1 MSTTKT
7 HHQAHKS
14 ASAKPSEPQQPPAP
28 AYVPLKWSYPFT
40 TPSDKDG
47 NDAHSYFEALSN
59 AEDGFYPLG
68 ANGIWHGG
76 IHFDTNTG
84 HILKQ
89 ENGVRAIADGEVV
102 AYRLD
107 SQYPVLKYADGKSC
121 MYSTGFVLVRHKLQL
136 PPAPSRD
143 TAKSSQAS
151 SATAVS
157 SAPSASAS
165 PTVPAAASGASTP
178 TAASAPGD
186 ETLTF
191 FSLYMHLLDWQG
203 YKDAIDAFTPGT
215 ATPSVIKCMPYW
227 KGEKRYRAGAGATDA
242 QLEPT
247 VFDFSLPES
256 MRLDAPDNESTSFTT
271 PTLEWLDPVQ
281 FPAGT
286 SWPEKFRFF
295 DQQSAPGKQKA
306 KQVAAKGALVYLAAN
321 GEAIGLLPQGSEVRL
336 GPVSAKDKGWA
347 QITKVL
353 KGDPV
358 GLTIGDPVDTRVST
372 GWMKIDQ
379 LDLLIDPNPRDAIF
393 VLDTP
398 YPVAAGSVLGY
409 LGEYQRYREASKVPP
424 TRQRPLMHMEVFAGP
439 DLPAF
444 IKKSQARAQQL
455 GDQKSFLEIAVGAKL
470 VDVAE
475 PKSSIAKGLVLKPI
489 SKEAG
494 EGPWVKVQPTLVEMP
509 APAPQHAAHGHAPHP
524 KHAKVVPHETSQ
536 GSPVWV
542 ERAMAG
548 RAAPAEFKAWSD
560 FPLQVANA
568 KAPAAGFDEVYSLG
582 ELDKRGADAKVQDDK
597 HAHWW
602 KVTVGTAE
610 GNSREGWVCDTGHD
624 LVRKRSAWEWPG
636 FELIDNTSV
645 PLIDSFK
652 RFLYVQEL
660 LFDGDKDSFE
670 PSALSANGSAL
681 IQRLE
686 KVVDRLGNKDG
697 KVTGSELARAQ
708 STRWVAQAMS
718 HLVVRYESE
727 WGGDLSK
734 WESLSSLMKERKY
747 IWQGELERIEK
758 LRWWD
763 KVKNGVKDLPRD
775 AAVYHFHPVGVIANF
790 YSPCSSLD
798 ALIQKIGDVISLGE
812 GTYESYNTGTRGKH
826 GKVVFAQFRAPHGTV
841 TGKTINEILAS
852 VSLPP
857 EDHGRMYTT
866 GKYETII
873 PTLAA
878 AKNALGLNGDEK
890 YDEQMQERVYRD
902 FLFDQTP
909 GLSNFVKKGYGSV
922 DDAQY
927 AAARQWASIAVPKGL
942 RISKDYGGTVSDGTM
957 SYYEQPGQNGANMK
971 STNKLRA
978 VLEEVEQM
986 RSNGAL

>member
-1 MSTTKT
+1 MSKTKT

-14 ASAKPSEPQQPPAP
+14 APAKPAEPQQPPAP
-28 AYVPLKWSYPFT
+28 AYVPLKWSYPFSN
-40 TPSDKDG
+40 PEDKDG

-89 ENGVRAIADGEVV
+89 ENGVRAIAGGEVV

-107 SQYPVLKYADGKSC
+107 SQYPVLKYGDDKSC

-143 TAKSSQAS
+143 ATKSSQAS
-151 SATAVS
+151 SATGASSSS
-157 SAPSASAS
+157 SA
-165 PTVPAAASGASTP
+165 PAAASGASAP
-178 TAASAPGD
+178 AGVSAPDATSND

-203 YKDAIDAFTPGT
+203 YKDAIDVFTSS
-215 ATPSVIKCMPYW
+215 ASAAAAPSPIKCMPYW
-227 KGEKRYRAGAGATDA
+227 KGERRYRVGAGATDA
-242 QLEPT
+242 QHEPT

-256 MRLDAPDNESTSFTT
+256 MRLDAPDNESASFST
-271 PTLEWLDPVQ
+271 PTLEWLDPIQ

-286 SWPEKFRFF
+286 SWPEKFHFF
-295 DQQSAPGKQKA
+295 DQQSSAGKQKA
-306 KQVAAKGALVYLAAN
+306 KQVAAKGALVCLAAN

-336 GPVSAKDKGWA
+336 GPVSAKEKGWA

-358 GLTIGDPVDTRVST
+358 GVTIGDPIDARVST
-372 GWMKIDQ
+372 GWMKVDQ
-379 LDLLIDPNPRDAIF
+379 LDLLIDPNPRDAIV
-393 VLDTP
+393 VLDRP
-398 YPVAAGSVLGY
+398 YPVEAGSVLGY

-424 TRQRPLMHMEVFAGP
+424 TRQRSLVHLEVFSGP
-439 DLPAF
+439 GLPEF
-444 IKKSQARAQQL
+444 IKKSQARVQQL
-455 GDQKSFLEIAVGAKL
+455 DDQKSFLEIAVGAKL

-475 PKSSIAKGLVLKPI
+475 PNSLIAKGLVLKRV
-489 SKEAG
+489 SKDAG
-494 EGPWVKVQPTLVEMP
+494 DGPWVKVQPTLVEMP
-509 APAPQHAAHGHAPHP
+509 APSPQHAAHGHAPHP
-524 KHAKVVPHETSQ
+524 KHAKVVPHETSE
-536 GSPVWV
+536 GSAVWV
-542 ERAMAG
+542 ERGMAG
-548 RAAPAEFKAWSD
+548 QPAPAGFKAWSD

-568 KAPAAGFDEVYSLG
+568 KAPAAGFDEVYSLA
-582 ELDKRGADAKVQDDK
+582 ELDELDADAKVKDDK

-602 KVTVGTAE
+602 KVTVGTAD
-610 GNSREGWVCDTGHD
+610 GNGREGWVCDTGHD

-660 LFDGDKDSFE
+660 LFDGDKDSFQ
-670 PSALSANGSAL
+670 PSALSVNASAL
-681 IQRLE
+681 MQRLE
-686 KVVDRLGNKDG
+686 KMVDRLGNKDG

-708 STRWVAQAMS
+708 TTRWLAQAMS

-763 KVKNGVKDLPRD
+763 NVKKGVKDLPGD
-775 AAVYHFHPVGVIANF
+775 AAVYHLHPIAAVTNFAQQSVGKIAWGAKVSPEFKQKVIDICKELEVDPNYLMSCIAFESVETFRADIRNPF
-790 YSPCSSLD
+790 SNAVGLIQFMPNIAVEYGTTSD
-798 ALIQKIGDVISLGE
+798 ALARMTNVEQLDYVKMYFMNWRGRLKTLADVYMRIFWPAAIGKPETYIIAERWSRNPDGSYKVDINGNKKANPVYAQNKGFDTNDDGLFTKGEAASLVQQKYEKGMGE
-812 GTYESYNTGTRGKH
+812 G
-826 GKVVFAQFRAPHGTV
+826 F
-841 TGKTINEILAS
+841 
-852 VSLPP
+852 
-857 EDHGRMYTT
+857 
-866 GKYETII
+866 
-873 PTLAA
+873 
-878 AKNALGLNGDEK
+878 
-890 YDEQMQERVYRD
+890 
-902 FLFDQTP
+902 
-909 GLSNFVKKGYGSV
+909 YG
-922 DDAQY
+922 
-927 AAARQWASIAVPKGL
+927 
-942 RISKDYGGTVSDGTM
+942 
-957 SYYEQPGQNGANMK
+957 
-971 STNKLRA
+971 
-978 VLEEVEQM
+978 
-986 RSNGAL
+986 